1 MIYDY
6 VLVKEKIIVYCLD
19 YLALWFT
26 HFPISCIFGCL
37 GHKELY
43 FWISMHDA
51 KNPGVWYSNSG
62 FILSD

>member
-51 KNPGVWYSNSG
+51 KKPGV
-62 FILSD
+62 